1 MKRPAAYASL
11 VVALAVVSVFGV
23 LPAAQADESV
33 SSGLFG
39 GFDEGRWRIEVGG
52 ASGFDSGKRDRNG
65 DSVITGNVEYE
76 WPVFARC
83 TLGLRAYP
91 LFIYNQDD
99 GDPTVWGG
107 GVGVVG
113 RIYQHKEERTGF
125 FVEGGVAI
133 LGHANEIE
141 DNSSNI
147 NFLPQAGVG
156 YQWKSGWHTTIQ
168 IQHISNGSLASE
180 NAGAN
185 SIGVAVGFTF

>member
-1 MKRPAAYASL
+1 MLRTAGHTSL
-11 VVALAVVSVFGV
+11 AVALAAVLVCGGV
-23 LPAAQADESV
+23 AAANADEGSTYGV
-33 SSGLFG
+33 FNGFG
-39 GFDEGRWRIEVGG
+39 EGRWRVEVGG
-52 ASGFDSGKRDRNG
+52 AAGFDSGKRDRSD

-76 WPVFARC
+76 WPVYARC

-91 LFIYNQDD
+91 LFLYNQDD

-113 RIYQHKEERTGF
+113 RIYQRKDERTGF
-125 FVEGGVAI
+125 FVEGGVAV
-133 LGHANEIE
+133 LGHDNKIE
-141 DNSSNI
+141 DNSSNV

-168 IQHISNGSLASE
+168 IQHLSNGSLASR

>member
-1 MKRPAAYASL
+1 MIRPAAYAFT
-11 VVALAVVSVFGV
+11 VVALAAV
-23 LPAAQADESV
+23 LLISGMPAAQADDGG
-33 SSGLFG
+33 SSGLFA
-39 GFDEGRWRIEVGG
+39 GFGEGRWRVEVGG
-52 ASGFDSGKRDRNG
+52 ASGFDSGKRDRSE

-91 LFIYNQDD
+91 LFIYNQDND
-99 GDPTVWGG
+99 DPTVWGG

-113 RIYQHKEERTGF
+113 RIYQRKEERTGF

-168 IQHISNGSLASE
+168 VQHISNGSLASH

-185 SIGVAVGFTF
+185 SIGVAVGFRF